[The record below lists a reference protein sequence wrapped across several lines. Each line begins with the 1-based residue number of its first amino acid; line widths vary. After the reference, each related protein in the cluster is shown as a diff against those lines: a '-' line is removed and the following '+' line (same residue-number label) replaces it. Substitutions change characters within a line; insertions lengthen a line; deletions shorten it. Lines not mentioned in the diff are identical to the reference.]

1 MKPIF
6 FRSFKS
12 FFSLIEIL
20 FLTFCSWVG
29 VLLLSSCSLER
40 ELPIVCVSEQ
50 KKIISKL
57 CVEYQ
62 NKDLDEAEMMEVL
75 VSYGFNE
82 KDAQSVF
89 RQISKQTASCRI
101 AVNKQCDLIMLRNGV
116 GY

>member
-6 FRSFKS
+6 SDRLSL
-12 FFSLIEIL
+12 FFFDWNSLDKVL
-20 FLTFCSWVG
+20 FLGWCPAPFKLFLRKRITH
-29 VLLLSSCSLER
+29 SLCQR
-40 ELPIVCVSEQ
+40 T

-62 NKDLDEAEMMEVL
+62 KKDSDEVEMMEVL

>member
-1 MKPIF
+1 MIGIVLIKF
-6 FRSFKS
+6 F
-12 FFSLIEIL
+12 
-20 FLTFCSWVG
+20 SWVG

-57 CVEYQ
+57 SVEFQ
-62 NKDLDEAEMMEVL
+62 KKDLDEVEIMEVL